1 MADEAAQCIFCR
13 IIAGEMESRKVYE
26 DERAFACLDIR
37 PGVKG
42 HTLLMPKEHYPILPT
57 LPQKEFE
64 HLFGLLPTLLSALG
78 GALGKTG
85 ANVFIANGAAAGQ
98 QSPHFL
104 MHLLLREPMDSLN
117 LYALRGEGALREHDE
132 LLPVL
137 RQKLGKPGASGAAR
151 PPHLSNVDGDTLFS
165 EGGVVCVSPA
175 RPLVPGHLVLYPAEH
190 AAFASLPK
198 ESSSNLF
205 RAGTTLASL
214 IFQLCSAQGTNLILK
229 TGNADDNPGGFT
241 ALHVIPRTAD
251 DGLRLQWE
259 PREMDLTP
267 IAQQVSAM
275 MPVREE
281 KKVLKTIT
289 FREPM
294 RIGGAPAP
302 VTAREEIA
310 AAIRNVQSVY

>member
-42 HTLLMPKEHYPILPT
+42 HTLLMPKEHYPILPI

-104 MHLLLREPMDSLN
+104 MHLLPREPMDSLN

-137 RQKLGKPGASGAAR
+137 RQKLGKLGASGAAGPALPRAPWCLAIWCSTPRSTRRSLRSRRRAPATSSEQGPRSPRSSSSCVLRRGQISSSR
-151 PPHLSNVDGDTLFS
+151 PGTRMTIRVDSLRCMS
-165 EGGVVCVSPA
+165 SPA
-175 RPLVPGHLVLYPAEH
+175 LQTTACVCSGSH
-190 AAFASLPK
+190 ARWTSPP
-198 ESSSNLF
+198 SPS
-205 RAGTTLASL
+205 R
-214 IFQLCSAQGTNLILK
+214 
-229 TGNADDNPGGFT
+229 
-241 ALHVIPRTAD
+241 
-251 DGLRLQWE
+251 
-259 PREMDLTP
+259 
-267 IAQQVSAM
+267 
-275 MPVREE
+275 
-281 KKVLKTIT
+281 
-289 FREPM
+289 
-294 RIGGAPAP
+294 
-302 VTAREEIA
+302 
-310 AAIRNVQSVY
+310 